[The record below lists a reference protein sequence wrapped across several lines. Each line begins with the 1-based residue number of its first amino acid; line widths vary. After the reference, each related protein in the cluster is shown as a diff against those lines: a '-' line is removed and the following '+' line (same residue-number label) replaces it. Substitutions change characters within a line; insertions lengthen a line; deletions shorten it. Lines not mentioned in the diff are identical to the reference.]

1 MSKNLFFYTLFAL
14 LLPFSLFGQNVWLD
28 SAITYYEYGNFDKS
42 IALLQKVPSSATKT
56 VLNRKKAWLGKNYG
70 QLGLYT
76 KAFQLLDNDIVKNSP
91 AYIEI
96 LNAKGFLY
104 QNQGY
109 PNEAIKVLEEG
120 AFLFKSF
127 KESEFL
133 NTLKIENFSLTG
145 IAYWQL
151 GAIDEAT
158 DYLKQALV
166 LNENINDKIGA
177 ANINLNLGLVYSSS
191 DTYKAQYH
199 YEEALKVYK
208 EVYPEENH
216 PSMASIYIN
225 IGIIFQ
231 KNFLLDKAIASFE
244 KAAGIWEKTYGSN
257 HPNVAFAYVN
267 MADAYLK
274 SNQAELAI
282 EFYDLALSQYQ
293 SIFGAKHPE
302 IANIFLKKGEINF
315 EAGNTKEA
323 LRLYQEALIAN
334 NTNFNDPNI
343 NSQPTGEDFIS
354 PFINIVVLQKK
365 AEALEKLHYTKT
377 LKRNDLLVGIQGLKL
392 AHQTIQNIRNTQRS
406 KADKIRLSAIT
417 NDIYSSGITLC
428 LALSKA
434 SINSEKWIKEAFH
447 FVEWSKAATLLESI
461 QETNAKSFSGI
472 PSSLLE
478 KENLLLEKVNS
489 LEQQILKCN
498 PSEIQRL
505 EEALFNTQNELKSH
519 VSALEKE
526 YPKYF
531 ELKYKQENIT
541 YKEIQENIKDNEA
554 LISYFIAEKE
564 ELLYIFVITKGKIKI
579 FTEVFDDNVKD
590 EIISLETGLKFNFDE
605 IIIMSTNYL
614 SPILFP
620 FTFSDKITQITF
632 LLDGQINNIPMDL
645 LLTDEVSDKNLPF
658 NKYPFLVNRFAVNY
672 NFSATLAFSNMEEED
687 ITPSFASWAP
697 INFTDSA
704 GQEVLNSLYGS
715 LSEVNEIGAL
725 FRTKGWTAKNYTYTN
740 ARKSILKSDSV
751 NTYNYLHFATH
762 GFVDSE
768 HPNQS
773 YIYLLDEQ
781 GHEGLLYASDIYNL
795 NLDVNLVTL
804 SACETGMGKLTKG
817 EGLIG
822 LSRALKYAGAKNA
835 VVSLWN
841 INDYS
846 TALLMKHFYSG
857 ITAGETISAS
867 LQKAK
872 IKLIQDGLYF
882 SPYYWA
888 PFTLI
893 GHH

>member
-1 MSKNLFFYTLFAL
+1 MNKKLLFYTIYLL
-14 LLPFSLFGQNVWLD
+14 LLPVTLLGQNIWLD

-42 IALLQKVPSSATKT
+42 IILLQKIPSSSSKKI
-56 VLNRKKAWLGKNYG
+56 LNRKKAWLGKNYG

-76 KAFQLLDNDIVKNSP
+76 KAFQILDDNIEKKSMT
-91 AYIEI
+91 YIEI

-120 AFLFKSF
+120 EMLSTRFKNTAL
-127 KESEFL
+127 L

-151 GAIDEAT
+151 GALDDAT
-158 DYLKQALV
+158 DYLKQALL
-166 LNENINDKIGA
+166 LNENANDKIGA
-177 ANINLNLGLVYSSS
+177 ANINLNLGLVYSSTES
-191 DTYKAQYH
+191 FKAQYH
-199 YEEALKVYK
+199 YEEALKVYN
-208 EVYPEENH
+208 EVYPNEDH

-231 KNFLLDKAIASFE
+231 KNFFLDKAIASFE
-244 KAAGIWEKTYGSN
+244 KAANIWEKTYGSN

-267 MADAYLK
+267 MAEAYLK
-274 SNQAELAI
+274 SSQPDLAV

-302 IANIFLKKGEINF
+302 IANIFLKKGQINF
-315 EAGNTKEA
+315 DAGNTKEA

-334 NTNFNDPNI
+334 NTNFNDPSI
-343 NSQPTGEDFIS
+343 RSQPLGDDFIS

-377 LKRNDLLVGIQGLKL
+377 LKRSDLIVGVEGLKI
-392 AHQTIQNIRNTQRS
+392 AHHTIQNVRTTQRS

-434 SINSEKWIKEAFH
+434 SINTDKWVKEAFN

-489 LEQQILKCN
+489 LEQQILNCN

-505 EEALFNTQNELKSH
+505 EEELFKTQNELKVH
-519 VSALEKE
+519 VNALEKE
-526 YPKYF
+526 YPKYY

-541 YKEIQENIKDNEA
+541 YSEIQESIGSNEA

-564 ELLYIFVITKGKIKI
+564 ELLYIFVITKGSIRI

-620 FTFSDKITQITF
+620 FTFPEKISKITF

-645 LLTDEVSDKNLPF
+645 LLTDEVTDKSLPF
-658 NKYPFLVNRFAVNY
+658 NKYPFLVNKYAVNY
-672 NFSATLAFSNMEEED
+672 NFSATLAFTNTQEEAS
-687 ITPSFASWAP
+687 TPSFASWAP
-697 INFTDSA
+697 VTFTDSS
-704 GQEVLNSLYGS
+704 GHEVLNSLYGT

-725 FRTKGWTAKNYTYTN
+725 FKTKGWNAENFTYTN

-773 YIYLLDEQ
+773 FIYLLDEKGQ
-781 GHEGLLYASDIYNL
+781 EGLLYAADIYNL
-795 NLDVNLVTL
+795 DLDVNLVTL
-804 SACETGMGKLTKG
+804 SACQTGMGKLSKG

-822 LSRALKYAGAKNA
+822 LSRALKYAGAKNSI
-835 VVSLWN
+835 VSLWN
-841 INDYS
+841 INDNS

-857 ITAGETISAS
+857 ITDGESISTS

>member
-1 MSKNLFFYTLFAL
+1 MNKKLFFYTTYLL
-14 LLPFSLFGQNVWLD
+14 LLPFSLFSQNVWLD
-28 SAITYYEYGNFDKS
+28 SAISYYEYGDFDKS
-42 IALLQKVPSSATKT
+42 VALLHKIPNSSTKT
-56 VLNRKKAWLGKNYG
+56 LKNRQKAWLGKNFG

-76 KAFQLLDNDIVKNSP
+76 KAFQILDDNIDKNSLT
-91 AYIEI
+91 YIEV

-120 AFLFKSF
+120 TLLLNKF
-127 KESEFL
+127 KESQLL

-151 GAIDEAT
+151 GAIDEAS
-158 DYLKQALV
+158 DYLKQALM
-166 LNENINDKIGA
+166 LNEQANNKIGA
-177 ANINLNLGLVYSSS
+177 ANINLNLGLVYSATDS
-191 DTYKAQYH
+191 YKAQYY
-199 YEEALKVYK
+199 YEEALKVYN
-208 EVYPEENH
+208 EIYPEENH

-225 IGIIFQ
+225 IGIVFQ
-231 KNFLLDKAIASFE
+231 KNFMLDKAISSFE
-244 KAAGIWEKTYGSN
+244 KAASIWGKTYGEK
-257 HPNVAFAYVN
+257 HPNIAFAYVN

-274 SNQAELAI
+274 SNQPELAV

-334 NTNFNDPNI
+334 NTNFNDTNI
-343 NSQPTGEDFIS
+343 NGQPSGEDFIS
-354 PFINIVVLQKK
+354 PFINIVLLQKK

-377 LKRNDLLVGIQGLKL
+377 LKRSDLIVGVEGLKL
-392 AHQTIQNIRNTQRS
+392 AHHTIQNVRTTQRNN
-406 KADKIRLSAIT
+406 ADKIRLSAVT

-434 SINSEKWIKEAFH
+434 SINSEKWIKEAFN
-447 FVEWSKAATLLESI
+447 FVEWSKAATLLASI

-478 KENLLLEKVNS
+478 KENLLLEEVS
-489 LEQQILKCN
+489 ALEQQILNCN
-498 PSEIQRL
+498 PSEVQSL
-505 EEALFNTQNELKSH
+505 EEQLFETQSELKAH

-526 YPKYF
+526 YPKYY
-531 ELKYKQENIT
+531 ELKYKQENIS
-541 YKEIQENIKDNEA
+541 YGEIQENIGSNEA

-564 ELLYIFVITKGKIKI
+564 ELLYIFVITKGSIKL

-620 FTFSDKITQITF
+620 FTFSDNINKITF

-645 LLTDEVSDKNLPF
+645 LLTEEVTDKNLPF
-658 NKYPFLVNRFAVNY
+658 NKYPFLVNKFAVNY
-672 NFSATLAFSNMEEED
+672 NFSATLAFSTTQEEEV
-687 ITPSFASWAP
+687 TPSFASWAP
-697 INFTDSA
+697 VNFTDSS
-704 GQEVLNSLYGS
+704 GTEILSSLYGT

-725 FRTKGWTAKNYTYTN
+725 FRTKGWNAQNYTYAN

-773 YIYLLDEQ
+773 FIYLLDEE
-781 GHEGLLYASDIYNL
+781 GHEGLLYAADIYNL
-795 NLDVNLVTL
+795 DLDVNLVTL
-804 SACETGMGKLTKG
+804 SACETGMGKLSKG

-822 LSRALKYAGAKNA
+822 LSRALKYAGAKNSI
-835 VVSLWN
+835 VSLWN

-857 ITAGETISAS
+857 ITAGESISTS